1 MKFVKVSISATSLIR
16 KEVALKVSKGEL
28 KLSHFAID
36 GDDSYH
42 YYEIRYLI
50 VTTI

>member
-1 MKFVKVSISATSLIR
+1 MKFVKVSITATSLVR
-16 KEVALKVSKGEL
+16 KEVELKVRKGEL

-42 YYEIRYLI
+42 YYEIK
-50 VTTI
+50 